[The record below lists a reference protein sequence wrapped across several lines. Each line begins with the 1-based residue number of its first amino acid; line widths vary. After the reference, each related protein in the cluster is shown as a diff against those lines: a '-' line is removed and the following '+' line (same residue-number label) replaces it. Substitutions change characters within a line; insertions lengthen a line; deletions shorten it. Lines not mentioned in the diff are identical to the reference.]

1 MQNNILS
8 YSIGNTNFFSL
19 LFILSFVSYIYDVET
34 NQCFSNS
41 KQSIGVN
48 LFLYFHHV
56 VALFLY
62 IGWISSSKII
72 LEFYVFTIFL
82 IVLHWFTNDQ
92 KCILTQIV
100 NYYCGFPD
108 GEAFHDI
115 FYFLGM
121 KQKDGFNSF
130 IYSYL
135 GIVFVITIYKIYLL

>member
-1 MQNNILS
+1 M
-8 YSIGNTNFFSL
+8 L
-19 LFILSFVSYIYDVET
+19 L
-34 NQCFSNS
+34 
-41 KQSIGVN
+41 
-48 LFLYFHHV
+48 H
-56 VALFLY
+56 

-72 LEFYVFTIFL
+72 LEFYAFTIFL

-108 GEAFHDI
+108 GETFHDI

-135 GIVFVITIYKIYLL
+135 RDHDLQNILTIVFILTNAR